1 MSNCQKC
8 NVHNEL
14 SNDKNYSDEVA
25 IWTELDIQMPKDY
38 YSLCKL
44 GYYLEETKDKTLKN
58 INDIQYNIEL
68 I

>member
-25 IWTELDIQMPKDY
+25 IWTELDIHDERIEAIN
-38 YSLCKL
+38 LN
-44 GYYLEETKDKTLKN
+44 EENVD
-58 INDIQYNIEL
+58 E
-68 I
+68 

>member
-38 YSLCKL
+38 YSLCEHC
-44 GYYLEETKDKTLKN
+44 YQEENEDDKS
-58 INDIQYNIEL
+58 
-68 I
+68 

>member
-38 YSLCKL
+38 YSLCEHC
-44 GYYLEETKDKTLKN
+44 YQEENEDDKTWTIKKTW
-58 INDIQYNIEL
+58 
-68 I
+68 